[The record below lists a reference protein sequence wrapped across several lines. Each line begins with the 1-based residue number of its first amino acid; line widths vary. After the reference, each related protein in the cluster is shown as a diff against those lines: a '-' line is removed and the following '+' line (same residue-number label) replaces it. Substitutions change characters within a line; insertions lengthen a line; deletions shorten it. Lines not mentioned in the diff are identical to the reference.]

1 MTISK
6 KSMENTPPELH
17 DMRTKVNEYLKKKIK
32 NKKLSVKFEEIVYNQ
47 SLKETPL
54 NEIKLFKYQL
64 FKNRYNN
71 NLKCIVSN
79 ITEFEN
85 KIKKKEIS
93 FNDIFN
99 KSPVEIFPEK
109 WNEVNKRKIEEEKFI
124 YETHLKPNC
133 LEKCSKCKEQNVH
146 VKSKQVRS
154 ADEPETHYY
163 LCITCGNR
171 WVH

>member
-1 MTISK
+1 MPQTK
-6 KSMENTPPELH
+6 KNQNTPNELH
-17 DMRTKVNEYLKKKIK
+17 DMRKVVIQYIKKNVKTKKFAEQ
-32 NKKLSVKFEEIVYNQ
+32 FEEVVYDQ
-47 SLKETPL
+47 SLKETPA

-71 NLKCIVSN
+71 NLKCIISN
-79 ITEFEN
+79 LKEFEN
-85 KIKKKEIS
+85 KIKKKEIT

-99 KSPVEIFPEK
+99 KNPVEIFPEK

-133 LEKCSKCKEQNVH
+133 LEKCSKCKEQNVN
-146 VKSKQVRS
+146 VQSKQVRS
-154 ADEPETHYY
+154 ADEPETHFYE
-163 LCITCGNR
+163 CITCSNK